1 VAHALTLTTR
11 SGGRLPNVHH
21 ELDVWWLRIVARAQ
35 DQFIASGP
43 MHIIGQLRPVTMNR
57 FVVTDRL
64 LRARFAKAVAAVIS

>member
-1 VAHALTLTTR
+1 
-11 SGGRLPNVHH
+11 
-21 ELDVWWLRIVARAQ
+21 LDVWWLRIVARAQ

-43 MHIIGQLRPVTMNR
+43 KHIIGQLRPVTMNR